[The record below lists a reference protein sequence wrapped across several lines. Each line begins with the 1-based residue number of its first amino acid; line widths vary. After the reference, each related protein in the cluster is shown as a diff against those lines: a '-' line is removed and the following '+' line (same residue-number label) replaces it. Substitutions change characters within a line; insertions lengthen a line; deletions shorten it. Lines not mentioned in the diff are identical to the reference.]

1 METSS
6 KDFYT
11 EAEQKPDVR
20 LLRDRLLRCTTCL
33 TSLDISSY
41 PPLLFGECQKCGR
54 PNFIPY
60 LVKDYWLY
68 RPLGGGGM
76 GSVYKA
82 LHAETGADYAMKILP
97 RLKKE
102 DQRLISAL
110 MLEAETGA
118 TFGDHPHITKV
129 ADYGKY
135 QDEYFMVTEFVSGK
149 RLDELIDS
157 QIPISQKY
165 MLLWGMQILSA
176 EQHVYNC
183 GYLYRDLKP
192 QNIIIDGYGNV
203 HLIDFGL
210 CMSLDSA
217 ANDVSDMI
225 EGSPQY
231 MPPERLVGEPEGMF
245 SEIYSLG
252 MVIFHS
258 LSRKPYYTATTAI
271 DLARKHVSSLRIASV
286 SSRLPINID
295 PEITEVIDRMIRRN
309 SKERY
314 QSYKETLVA
323 LSRIYNRMS
332 N

>member
-1 METSS
+1 MENAQ

-11 EAEQKPDVR
+11 EADQKPDVN

-33 TSLDISSY
+33 TTLDISSY

-82 LHAETGADYAMKILP
+82 LHAETGAEFAVKILP

-102 DQRLISAL
+102 DPRLIGSL
-110 MLEAETGA
+110 LREAEIGA
-118 TFGDHPHITKV
+118 RFGDHPHITKV
-129 ADYGKY
+129 TDYGKY
-135 QDEYFMVTEFVSGK
+135 GDEHFTVTEFMNGK

-176 EQHVYNC
+176 DQHIYNC

-203 HLIDFGL
+203 HLIDYGL
-210 CMSLDSA
+210 CMTIEEA
-217 ANDVSDMI
+217 ADDRSETV

-231 MPPERLVGEPEGMF
+231 MPPERLVGEPEGMY

-271 DLARKHVSSLRIASV
+271 DLARKHVSSLRLASV
-286 SSRLPINID
+286 ASRLPANID

-309 SKERY
+309 QMERY
-314 QSYKETLVA
+314 QTYKDALIA
-323 LSRIYNRMS
+323 LSKIYSRMS
-332 N
+332 

>member
-1 METSS
+1 MGTAPRE
-6 KDFYT
+6 FYT
-11 EAEQKPDVR
+11 ESEQKPDLQ
-20 LLRDRLLRCTTCL
+20 LLSSNFLRCTTCL
-33 TSLDISSY
+33 STIELRAY
-41 PPLLFGECQKCGR
+41 PPLLFGECPKCGR

-82 LHAETGADYAMKILP
+82 LHAETGVDYAVKILP

-102 DQRLISAL
+102 DQRLIEAL
-110 MLEAETGA
+110 IHEAEIGS
-118 TFGDHPHITKV
+118 TFGSHPHITKV
-129 ADYGKY
+129 TAYGRY
-135 QDEYFMVTEFVSGK
+135 NDEHYMVTEFVGGK

-165 MLLWGMQILSA
+165 MLLWGMQVLSA
-176 EQHVYNC
+176 EQHIYNC

-210 CMSLDSA
+210 CMTIESA
-217 ANDVSDMI
+217 ANDRSETV

-231 MPPERLVGEPEGMF
+231 MPPERLVGEAEGMY

-258 LSRKPYYTATTAI
+258 LARKPYYTATTAI
-271 DLARKHVSSLRIASV
+271 DLARKHVTSLRLASV
-286 SSRLPINID
+286 SSRLPNTID
-295 PEITEVIDRMIRRN
+295 TETTDVLDRMIRRN

-314 QSYKETLVA
+314 QTYKDALVA
-323 LSRIYNRMS
+323 INRIYNRIS
-332 N
+332 